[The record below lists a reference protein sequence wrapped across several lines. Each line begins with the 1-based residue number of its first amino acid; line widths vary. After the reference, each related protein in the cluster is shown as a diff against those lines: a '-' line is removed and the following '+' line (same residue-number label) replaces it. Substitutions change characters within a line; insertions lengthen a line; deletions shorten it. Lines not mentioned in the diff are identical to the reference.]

1 MEDNS
6 LRNEIEMRMNPEDF
20 TIKSIDLIDIIN
32 MFDIDEQTVV
42 QVYSELVEEKQTEIK
57 ETTEEV
63 FDYFREKGNY
73 HPSFEEFKKIFNQY
87 ENNFIDNNIL
97 RDMYKKGINDKNQMS
112 LFEMQ
117 QIIKEEL
124 KNIHERNYEF
134 DEFDEFDDEEEQIAR
149 AEKNWGG
156 ALKPEEEFDAEEFF
170 GAAGDAAEEDIKA
183 EFGDDEF
190 TPFGTMEDPRMLK
203 DLGED
208 NSKHIISPNSGLF
221 RPQDSTGNDITIKSL
236 VQQVGSSKRGYV
248 MGFGDDGAGNL
259 IVRVDWAWPVEMKFQ
274 NPKEMGEMPE
284 APENLIV
291 QNSQTKEM
299 NEEIDDIDASE
310 GDVEETIEEMRGLGS
325 GVKNSGD
332 RNIKMRDDHM
342 HAPLTNLNE
351 SIDVKIK
358 GLMETKITKKELQE
372 FISKE
377 AKRVAKQLKR

>member
-1 MEDNS
+1 MEDNN
-6 LRNEIEMRMNPEDF
+6 LRDEIEMRMNPEDF

-42 QVYSELVEEKQTEIK
+42 QVYSELVEEKQNEIK

-73 HPSFEEFKKIFNQY
+73 YPSFEEFKKIFNQY

-97 RDMYKKGINDKNQMS
+97 RDMYKQRINDKNQMS

-134 DEFDEFDDEEEQIAR
+134 DEFDDEDEQISR

-156 ALKPEEEFDAEEFF
+156 ALEPEEEFDAEEFF

-203 DLGED
+203 DLEED
-208 NSKHIISPNSGLF
+208 TDNHVVSPNSGLF
-221 RPQDSTGNDITIKSL
+221 RPQDSIGNDITIKSM
-236 VQQVGSSKRGYV
+236 VQHVDGNKRGYV
-248 MGFGDDGAGNL
+248 KGFGDDGAGNL
-259 IVRVDWAWPVEMKFQ
+259 IVRVDWAWPVEMKFK
-274 NPKEMGEMPE
+274 NPKEMGEMSE
-284 APENLIV
+284 APGDLIV
-291 QNSQTKEM
+291 QNM
-299 NEEIDDIDASE
+299 NNDAV
-310 GDVEETIEEMRGLGS
+310 DETIEEMRGLGS

-342 HAPLTNLNE
+342 HSPLTNLNE

-372 FISKE
+372 FISEE

>member
-1 MEDNS
+1 MEDNN
-6 LRNEIEMRMNPEDF
+6 LRDEIEMRMNPEDF

-32 MFDIDEQTVV
+32 MFDIDEQIVV
-42 QVYSELVEEKQTEIK
+42 QVYSELVEEKQNEIK

-73 HPSFEEFKKIFNQY
+73 YPSFKEFKKIFNQY

-97 RDMYKKGINDKNQMS
+97 RDMYKQKINDKNQMS

-134 DEFDEFDDEEEQIAR
+134 DEFDDEDEQISR

-156 ALKPEEEFDAEEFF
+156 ALEPEEEFDAEEFF

-203 DLGED
+203 DLEED
-208 NSKHIISPNSGLF
+208 TDNHVISPNSGLF
-221 RPQDSTGNDITIKSL
+221 RPQDSNGNDIKTKSL
-236 VQQVGSSKRGYV
+236 VQHVDSNKRGYV

-259 IVRVDWAWPVEMKFQ
+259 IVRVDWAWPVEMKFK
-274 NPKEMGEMPE
+274 NPKEMGEMKE
-284 APENLIV
+284 SPENLIV
-291 QNSQTKEM
+291 QNIDEETSNIDAVDEKI
-299 NEEIDDIDASE
+299 EEI
-310 GDVEETIEEMRGLGS
+310 RGLGS
-325 GVKNSGD
+325 GIKNSGD

-342 HAPLTNLNE
+342 RAPLTNLNE

-358 GLMETKITKKELQE
+358 GLMETKITKKDLQE
-372 FISKE
+372 FISEE

>member
-1 MEDNS
+1 MEDNN
-6 LRNEIEMRMNPEDF
+6 LRDEIEMRMNPEDF

-32 MFDIDEQTVV
+32 MFDIDEQIVV
-42 QVYSELVEEKQTEIK
+42 QVYSELVEEKQNEIK

-73 HPSFEEFKKIFNQY
+73 YPSFEEFKKIFNQY

-97 RDMYKKGINDKNQMS
+97 RDMYKQKINDKNQMS

-134 DEFDEFDDEEEQIAR
+134 DEFDDEDEQISR

-156 ALKPEEEFDAEEFF
+156 ALEPEEEFDAEEFF

-203 DLGED
+203 DLEED
-208 NSKHIISPNSGLF
+208 TDNHVISPNSGLF
-221 RPQDSTGNDITIKSL
+221 RPQDSNGNDIKTKSL
-236 VQQVGSSKRGYV
+236 VQHVDSNKRGYV

-259 IVRVDWAWPVEMKFQ
+259 IVRVDWAWPVEMKFK
-274 NPKEMGEMPE
+274 NPKEMGEMKE
-284 APENLIV
+284 SPENLIV
-291 QNSQTKEM
+291 QNIDEETSNIDAVDEKI
-299 NEEIDDIDASE
+299 EEI
-310 GDVEETIEEMRGLGS
+310 RGLGS
-325 GVKNSGD
+325 GIKNSGD

-342 HAPLTNLNE
+342 RAPLTNLNE

-358 GLMETKITKKELQE
+358 GLMETKITKKDLQE
-372 FISKE
+372 FISEE

>member
-1 MEDNS
+1 MEDNN
-6 LRNEIEMRMNPEDF
+6 LRDEIEMRMNPEDF

-32 MFDIDEQTVV
+32 MFDIDEQIVV
-42 QVYSELVEEKQTEIK
+42 QVYSELVEEKQNEIK

-73 HPSFEEFKKIFNQY
+73 YPSFEEFKKIFNQY

-97 RDMYKKGINDKNQMS
+97 RDMYKQKINDKNQMS

-134 DEFDEFDDEEEQIAR
+134 DEFDEFDDEDEQISR

-156 ALKPEEEFDAEEFF
+156 ALEPEEEFDAEEFF

-203 DLGED
+203 DLEED
-208 NSKHIISPNSGLF
+208 TDNHVISPNSGLF
-221 RPQDSTGNDITIKSL
+221 RPQDSNGNDIKTKSL
-236 VQQVGSSKRGYV
+236 VQHVDSNKRGYV

-259 IVRVDWAWPVEMKFQ
+259 IVRVDWAWPVEMKFK
-274 NPKEMGEMPE
+274 NPKEMGEMKE
-284 APENLIV
+284 SPENLIV
-291 QNSQTKEM
+291 QNIDEETSNIDAVDEKI
-299 NEEIDDIDASE
+299 EEI
-310 GDVEETIEEMRGLGS
+310 RGLGS
-325 GVKNSGD
+325 GIKNSGD

-342 HAPLTNLNE
+342 RAPLTNLNE

-358 GLMETKITKKELQE
+358 GLMETKITKKDLQE
-372 FISKE
+372 FISEE